1 MKEDVEEILAEKAV
15 GPINENVDEMAK
27 QGIGISNDEVGN
39 ESQPNTPRIVPLTVT
54 KISEWNPALEKIFH
68 DMEKCDPMIDCILK
82 FKHLTSSVLAPYA
95 EMPKDLRQK
104 AKRTRLTQ
112 HIKTV
117 WEGKLPTP
125 SKSHESQTPGAE
137 LPDVDMLPS
146 SPPAG

>member
-1 MKEDVEEILAEKAV
+1 MKTWMRWQNKGLESAMMKLAMKVSPILQEL
-15 GPINENVDEMAK
+15 
-27 QGIGISNDEVGN
+27 SL
-39 ESQPNTPRIVPLTVT
+39 LTVT